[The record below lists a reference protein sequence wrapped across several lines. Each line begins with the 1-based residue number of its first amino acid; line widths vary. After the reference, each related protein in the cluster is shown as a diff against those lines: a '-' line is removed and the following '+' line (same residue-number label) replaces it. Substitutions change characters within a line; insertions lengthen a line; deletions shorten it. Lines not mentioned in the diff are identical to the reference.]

1 MGRIAAGWGLAKLSL
16 RVVWSDG
23 SLSALVV
30 LGGIASGAVAL
41 AFLAPAAVAYSIDE
55 RWLAAIIGGL
65 GVYLSTVAA
74 TYFAVALAAAASE
87 VLDGRDATV
96 RGGMAVASRCVGA
109 ILGWALLLTTVNL
122 VLQALRDRAGLLGNL
137 LLGAA
142 AVAWGLATLLVVP
155 ILALEGLGPLAALS
169 RSTALFREKWGEQLA
184 GAASIGVLFTV
195 LGVVPAAVLMALGFA
210 SDRTSS
216 RSRCSW
222 SPSSS
227 PSSRAFSGA
236 PRGPCSRSRS
246 TDTPQERARR
256 ARSPSGISRAPCCGR
271 SRSAQTDAEPG
282 SVVRS
287 CASFAMS
294 PGGILSAAVVRTY
307 CRSDAS
313 NR

>member
-1 MGRIAAGWGLAKLSL
+1 VGRIAAGWGLAKLSL
-16 RVVWSDG
+16 RVVASDG
-23 SLSALVV
+23 SLSVLVV

-74 TYFAVALAAAASE
+74 TYFAVALAAAAAE

-109 ILGWALLLTTVNL
+109 ILGWALVLTTVNL

-142 AVAWGLATLLVVP
+142 AVGWGLATLLVVP
-155 ILALEGLGPLAALS
+155 ILALEGLGPFAALT

-195 LGVVPAAVLMALGFA
+195 LGVVPRGGAHVARLRVGLERRR
-210 SDRTSS
+210 DR
-216 RSRCSW
+216 
-222 SPSSS
+222 
-227 PSSRAFSGA
+227 A
-236 PRGPCSRSRS
+236 
-246 TDTPQERARR
+246 ARR
-256 ARSPSGISRAPCCGR
+256 RRPHRRRRGR
-271 SRSAQTDAEPG
+271 SGKR
-282 SVVRS
+282 
-287 CASFAMS
+287 CASGVRGRAL
-294 PGGILSAAVVRTY
+294 PVRGGRRRDGTVHGA
-307 CRSDAS
+307 
-313 NR
+313 